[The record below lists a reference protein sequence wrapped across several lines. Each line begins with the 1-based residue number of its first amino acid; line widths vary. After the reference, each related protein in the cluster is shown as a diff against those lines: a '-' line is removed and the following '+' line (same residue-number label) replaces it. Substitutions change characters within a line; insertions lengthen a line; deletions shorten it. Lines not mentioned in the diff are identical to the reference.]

1 MKRKLYMLATD
12 LDGTLVG
19 DKMALQNLLN
29 YYDKSLPDIALVY
42 ITGRHYQSALSLI
55 DSEALPRPDILIT
68 DLGTAIYTSS
78 LLTLDKDWQKEMYS
92 KWQPNDIIE
101 ISKDFP
107 SLKRQSLPSTDRIS
121 FTVNND
127 SKVARD
133 LGVSLSEKNI
143 PHKLVYSSNR
153 DVDILPVNSG
163 KGNALIYV
171 LKNFAS
177 KEVQL
182 LVAGDSGNDLEML
195 SLGYP
200 SVVVGNAQP
209 ELTDIKVHDKLFM
222 ATQNYAAGI
231 QEAWVHFYESNN
243 VEVPL

>member
-19 DKMALQNLLN
+19 DKAALQSLLH
-29 YYDKSLPDIALVY
+29 YYNESFQDISLVY
-42 ITGRHYQSALSLI
+42 ITGRHLNSALSLI
-55 DSEALPRPDILIT
+55 ASEDLPTPDILIT
-68 DLGTAIYTSS
+68 DLGTAIYTSPV
-78 LLTLDKDWQKEMYS
+78 LKIDKDWQQQMRIN
-92 KWQPNDIIE
+92 WQPDE
-101 ISKDFP
+101 ILKLSGDFP
-107 SLKRQSLPSTDRIS
+107 SLKKQALPNTDRIS

-127 SKVARD
+127 YEVVQKFEAR
-133 LGVSLSEKNI
+133 LNANNI

-153 DVDILPVNSG
+153 DVDILPENSG

-171 LKNFAS
+171 LNNFAC
-177 KEVQL
+177 KEVQI

-209 ELTDIKVHDKLFM
+209 ELANIKNHSKLFK

-231 QEAWVHFYESNN
+231 QEAWAHFYETNETESI
-243 VEVPL
+243 L